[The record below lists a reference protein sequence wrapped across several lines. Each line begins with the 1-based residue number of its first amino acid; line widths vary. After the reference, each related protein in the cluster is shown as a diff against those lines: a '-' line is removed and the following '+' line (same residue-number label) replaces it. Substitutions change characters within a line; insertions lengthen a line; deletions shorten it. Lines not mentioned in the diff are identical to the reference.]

1 MIVFETFVGFWA
13 CLVALGRI
21 WKVSW
26 GFLGCFFTFLCV
38 FIIFSMILWA
48 WVGGVGRVGRMG
60 RVGGWGGWALR
71 MVGRALH
78 MLCKVSLLLLLA
90 STFA

>member
-1 MIVFETFVGFWA
+1 M
-13 CLVALGRI
+13 ALGKT

-26 GFLGCFFTFLCV
+26 GCLGCFFTLGCFYK
-38 FIIFSMILWA
+38 IFYDFMGLGGWGGG
-48 WVGGVGRVGRMG
+48 VGGVGRVGRMG
-60 RVGGWGGWALR
+60 RVGGWGGWALH

>member
-1 MIVFETFVGFWA
+1 MG
-13 CLVALGRI
+13 LGG
-21 WKVSW
+21 W
-26 GFLGCFFTFLCV
+26 GGG
-38 FIIFSMILWA
+38 
-48 WVGGVGRVGRMG
+48 VGGVGRVGRMG
-60 RVGGWGGWALR
+60 RVGGWGGWALH